1 MTCRSTPRAV
11 STARCRRG
19 VPRKSIWYSGI
30 VPDVLSVDRG
40 TENGLCCR
48 QVIYVERAVRAALGE
63 RQSERPPVFY
73 TRSVHNTRIERFW
86 PELNVRFTLL
96 AQRWN
101 KRRREKAD
109 VALRRVLYLKTL
121 MEILEE
127 KRARDDEIRARD
139 EDALIG
145 PRGHILKTIE
155 LFNADNSMADVKQ
168 HSTFVNVDAMQ
179 LDTGS
184 SNRRRV
190 AAAAVLHHYTATPGS
205 TRCT

>member
-1 MTCRSTPRAV
+1 MQLWSGSGSGGLAIRARLRARPLRRRARGLLMISLPQPCRVHGVHTRISMTCRSTPRAV

-96 AQRWN
+96 AQC
-101 KRRREKAD
+101 
-109 VALRRVLYLKTL
+109 
-121 MEILEE
+121 
-127 KRARDDEIRARD
+127 
-139 EDALIG
+139 
-145 PRGHILKTIE
+145 
-155 LFNADNSMADVKQ
+155 
-168 HSTFVNVDAMQ
+168 
-179 LDTGS
+179 
-184 SNRRRV
+184 NRRTYCEGSPIMKSIVSALDRNIH
-190 AAAAVLHHYTATPGS
+190 AAGVGTNAGERKQTS
-205 TRCT
+205 R